1 MKPLFRIPSIVMV
14 LFIFATD
21 TVMGGKV
28 EVAVRPHNGAPTIFL
43 NGAPQFGA
51 LFHTLWDEA
60 ALAQVPL
67 AKEAGVRLYTVMQ
80 VTGGGGGGAGAA
92 QPELNPTTWVA
103 PKYFDYTWN
112 DKQITNILEQ
122 DPDAYFTVWVTLFT
136 PDWWDEEHMD
146 QMIVFSDGVVR
157 RRVRTLIQQ
166 PRTIKWT
173 QGSWAS
179 EPWRETVGTA
189 LRKYLE
195 HLKEM
200 PWGDRVVAVRLG
212 HSFSTEWYM
221 PGSVEG
227 YMGDYSQPNKQAFRN
242 WLQKKYG
249 NNEQFQKAWNMPEVT
264 FETAV
269 IPSKLQRLDGLT
281 ADRNMGLRGRTAHWL
296 WFANPDIFRRVP
308 DDQQVIDYTRYT
320 SELVVETIDYF
331 AKITKDETNSTKI
344 VGAPYGYAHLR
355 GGSNTHLMGKNAQ
368 GKMLQSPYLDYQTS
382 PPLSTWDLN
391 GQRRKLGHS
400 MDSMHLHNQHFILEM
415 DHWMRRDFATDIQRM
430 RSKMHSAM
438 MTGASVYIQKT
449 IKDVM
454 DPQKNI
460 ADYWQALGETIR
472 IGNASM
478 QYPRN
483 SVSQIA
489 ILGDEEHFDY
499 LNHDALYKVGSVY
512 NGVLS
517 AASITGSPYDFYLHE
532 DVAHAD
538 FPDYKLYIVT
548 NAWMLT
554 DGELT
559 ALQNKLCRNGNVV
572 AWVYAPGYVDGNGK
586 QSVDR
591 VSQLTGIRLRR
602 EKTPTPWARSAPWE
616 NPQPGL
622 GPTYAVPLG
631 RLQNPLRVRIDNA
644 NHPVAQVIGAG
655 TEFGL
660 PERIGPRFVVD
671 DPDATIFGRYID
683 GNSPALALKKQDDW
697 TSVYI
702 GTPGLNAQV
711 IKGLAKLAETHFFM
725 DTDDLVE
732 ANESYLSITC
742 RTQGGEKN
750 IRLPHKAVLYDLY
763 QQKPVGEAGREFTV
777 TMQPKTTYLYYWGAE
792 PYRQRP

>member
-1 MKPLFRIPSIVMV
+1 MKHMIRKVTIAAILILYSAGSVFGE
-14 LFIFATD
+14 D
-21 TVMGGKV
+21 V
-28 EVAVRPHNGAPTIFL
+28 EVTVRPHNGAPTIFL
-43 NGAPQFGA
+43 NGEPQFGA
-51 LFHTLWDEA
+51 LFHTLWDDA

-67 AKEAGVRLYTVMQ
+67 AKQAGVKLYTVMQ

-92 QPELNPTTWVA
+92 QPELNPTVWVH

-112 DKQITNILEQ
+112 DKQITNILEK
-122 DPDAYFTVWVTLFT
+122 DPDAYFTAWVTLFT

-146 QMIVFSDGVVR
+146 QMIEFSDGAVR
-157 RRVRTLIQQ
+157 RRVRTLIQP
-166 PRTIKWT
+166 PRSIKWT

-179 EPWRETVGTA
+179 ESWRATVGIA

-200 PWGDRVVAVRLG
+200 PWGDRVVALRLG

-227 YMGDYSQPNKQAFRN
+227 YMGDYSEPNKQAFRK
-242 WLQKKYG
+242 WLRDKYQS
-249 NNEQFQKAWNMPEVT
+249 EERLQSAWNMSDVT
-264 FETAV
+264 FKTAE

-331 AKITKDETNSTKI
+331 AKIAKEETNSTKI

-368 GKMLQSPYLDYQTS
+368 GKMLQSEYLDYQTS
-382 PPLSTWDLN
+382 PPLSSWDLN
-391 GQRRKLGHS
+391 SQRRKLGHS
-400 MDSMHLHNQHFILEM
+400 MGSMRLHNQHFILEM
-415 DHWMRRDFATDIQRM
+415 DHWMRRDFTTDIQRM

-460 ADYWQALGETIR
+460 ADYWKALGETIR
-472 IGNASM
+472 ICNTSM
-478 QYPRN
+478 QFPRN

-499 LNHDALYKVGSVY
+499 LNHDALFKVGSAY

-517 AASITGSPYDFYLHE
+517 IANTVGSPYDFYLHQ
-532 DVAHAD
+532 DVSHAD
-538 FPDYKLYIVT
+538 MPDYKLYIVT

-554 DGELT
+554 DDELT
-559 ALQNKLCRNGNVV
+559 DLQNKLCRNGNIV
-572 AWVYAPGYVDGNGK
+572 AWVYAPGYVDENGK
-586 QSVDR
+586 QSVER
-591 VSQLTGIRLRR
+591 VSELTGIRLRR
-602 EKTPTPWARSAPWE
+602 EKTPTPWTRSDPWE

-622 GPTYAVPLG
+622 GPTYPVPMG
-631 RLQNPLRVRIDNA
+631 RLQNPLKVRIDNM
-644 NHPVAQVIGAG
+644 NHPIAKAIGAD
-655 TEFGL
+655 TEFGMS
-660 PERIGPRFVVD
+660 ERVGPRFVVD
-671 DPDATIFGRYID
+671 DPDATTLGRYID
-683 GNSPALALKKQDDW
+683 GNAPAFAVKKQDDW
-697 TSVYI
+697 ISVYI
-702 GTPGLNAQV
+702 GTPGLKTEV
-711 IKGLAKLAETHFFM
+711 IKGIAKLAGTHFFM

-742 RTQGGEKN
+742 RTQGGEKT

-763 QQKPVGEAGREFTV
+763 KQKPVGPAGTEFTV
-777 TMQPKTTYLYYWGAE
+777 TMQPKTTYLYYWGDA
-792 PYRQRP
+792 PYQQ